1 MTTSLFPASD
11 FTIPQL
17 ADLMTRSFEGYF
29 VPINI
34 TESALLTMLKR
45 DSIDLTSSRVMINN
59 DEPAGIALIARRGWT
74 SRLAAMGILSQA
86 RNQSLGTQTMHKLIE
101 EAKERQDKEMI
112 LEVIEQNTAGVKLY
126 EKVGFK
132 KIRRLVGYKLENPQ
146 VESKEEL
153 KEIDIRELARLV
165 TYHGLKDLPWQL
177 SGTTIMQHTPPS
189 RAFKLN
195 DAYCLISNP
204 DAKDIVIWSV
214 LVKSRSRGAGL
225 SKVLMMALLSKY
237 QNKIW
242 HVPAIFP
249 EEMSFIFEEVGMQR
263 ENISQWQMSLKLNGE

>member
-1 MTTSLFPASD
+1 MNNSLQLKPASE
-11 FTIPQL
+11 FPLAQL

-34 TESALLTMLKR
+34 TDSALLTMLKR
-45 DSIDLTSSRVMINN
+45 DSIDLTSSRVMMKE
-59 DEPAGIALIARRGWT
+59 DEPIGIALIARRGWT
-74 SRLAAMGILSQA
+74 SRLAAMGILSQG
-86 RNQSLGTQTMHKLIE
+86 RNQSLGTQTMLQLIE
-101 EAKERQDKEMI
+101 EAKERHDKEMI

-132 KIRRLVGYKLENPQ
+132 KVRRLVGYKLENPQ
-146 VESKEEL
+146 VELAEEL
-153 KEIDIRELARLV
+153 HEIDIREIARLV

-189 RAFKLN
+189 RAFKIN

-204 DAKDIVIWSV
+204 DATDIVIWSV

-225 SKVLMMALLSKY
+225 SLVLMRALLKNFK
-237 QNKIW
+237 NKIW
-242 HVPAIFP
+242 HVPAIYP
-249 EEMSFIFEEVGMQR
+249 EEMSFIFEQVGMQR
-263 ENISQWQMSLKLNGE
+263 ENISQW